1 MGMFTKKAVKEAGSG
16 ERKFRVLKESENSW
30 RIVYA
35 DEYDQYE
42 AALNEEHERVT
53 RYGHSKA

>member
-1 MGMFTKKAVKEAGSG
+1 MGIFTKKAIKDAVSE
-16 ERKFRVLKESENSW
+16 ERKCRVLKESENSW

-42 AALNEEHERVT
+42 AALKKEPGEVT

>member
-1 MGMFTKKAVKEAGSG
+1 MGMFTKKAIKDDYGE
-16 ERKFRVLKESENSW
+16 ERKCRVLKESENSW

-42 AALNEEHERVT
+42 AALNKERGEVT
-53 RYGHSKA
+53 RYGDSKA